1 VATKTA
7 ACINTNVGRKP
18 RTLKKDWTEMKIKES
33 TLVLTTL
40 LLLTNCGSELYSKK
54 EMRTQTIPAELQ
66 NKAWTLRK
74 IYSEKILDVP
84 TTTEFNN
91 SNGTDNCQFTF
102 QFADKGE
109 LIMTF
114 KEYKFKG
121 VYLVTG
127 DKFKF
132 LYNGFREK
140 IVWTTNPEC
149 KITPTELGYVFNTWG
164 EVEFKIESQQLTLKN
179 KRGDSFLLTASI

>member
-1 VATKTA
+1 
-7 ACINTNVGRKP
+7 
-18 RTLKKDWTEMKIKES
+18 MKIKES

-40 LLLTNCGSELYSKK
+40 LLLIGCGPTLYSKK
-54 EMRTQTIPAELQ
+54 ELRTQTVPAELQ
-66 NKAWTLRK
+66 NRIWTLRK
-74 IYSEKILDVP
+74 IYSEKILDAS

-102 QFADKGE
+102 QFANKGE

-114 KEYKFKG
+114 KEHKFTG

-132 LYNGFREK
+132 LNDGFREK
-140 IVWTTNPEC
+140 IVWTTNKEC

-164 EVEFKIESQQLTLKN
+164 EVEFKIENQHLTLKN
-179 KRGDSFLLTASI
+179 KRGDSFLLTANI